1 MEEFKLSDDVIEQ
14 IKDFKYYGL
23 TKEQS
28 LLIDKLILNEE
39 LKKCYKVNGLCKKC
53 NQPRIRHDWCQ
64 SCNAKYCQQNF
75 KNWTSGNNEVDKFI
89 QKSQLNAKCNYEIL
103 ECIEYDRFENVKYL
117 AKGEF
122 GTIYKAI
129 WKDGFIDSLDF
140 ELNQWKR
147 SKYWC
152 GSHKNFPVILK
163 CLHNSQDITAE
174 FLREIELYTVCS
186 GPIILCHGITKD
198 PKSNNFMMVIPY
210 AKNGSLRQ
218 HLNKS
223 FNSIDWDENNANE
236 YIFITDLGLCQ
247 PANEKPSQD
256 EYKKIYGVLPY
267 VAPEVLRGK
276 EYTQESE
283 FYGFGIIAYEVCTG
297 LPPYHNIAHNK
308 LLTISICQGLRPKS
322 DYKVPQ
328 LILDISKRCW
338 DAGPLKRP
346 KANELCDMLVILRDE
361 LKNISCEIS
370 KQIKEADKINEKLT
384 SSSLIYTG
392 TTLSYTTN
400 PQAVYTSRFLD
411 FKNLPEPKN
420 AIDNGIGH
428 NSFGEYSES
437 IEAMDFTKLN
447 LGTPFVLTLYG

>member
-23 TKEQS
+23 TKEQ
-28 LLIDKLILNEE
+28 
-39 LKKCYKVNGLCKKC
+39 
-53 NQPRIRHDWCQ
+53 
-64 SCNAKYCQQNF
+64 
-75 KNWTSGNNEVDKFI
+75 T
-89 QKSQLNAKCNYEIL
+89 
-103 ECIEYDRFENVKYL
+103 
-117 AKGEF
+117 
-122 GTIYKAI
+122 I

-223 FNSIDWDENNANE
+223 FNSIDWDEKL
-236 YIFITDLGLCQ
+236 YIYKGLQ
-247 PANEKPSQD
+247 KALRDYRKR
-256 EYKKIYGVLPY
+256 IYS
-267 VAPEVLRGK
+267 R
-276 EYTQESE
+276 
-283 FYGFGIIAYEVCTG
+283 
-297 LPPYHNIAHNK
+297 N
-308 LLTISICQGLRPKS
+308 ICQGLRPKS

-361 LKNISCEIS
+361 LKNISCEI
-370 KQIKEADKINEKLT
+370 T
-384 SSSLIYTG
+384 
-392 TTLSYTTN
+392 
-400 PQAVYTSRFLD
+400 VYTSRFLD

-447 LGTPFVLTLYG
+447 LDKTTE